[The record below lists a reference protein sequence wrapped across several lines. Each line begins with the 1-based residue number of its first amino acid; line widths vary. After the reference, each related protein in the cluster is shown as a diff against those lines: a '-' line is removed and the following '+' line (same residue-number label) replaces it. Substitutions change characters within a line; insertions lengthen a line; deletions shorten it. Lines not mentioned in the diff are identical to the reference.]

1 MELAARLLTETQLS
15 ITEIALHMGYQ
26 NGSKF
31 SAAFCDEMGVLP
43 GEYRKKL
50 GSFGVKTVC
59 VAVSEWRTAGIS
71 DRLSKC

>member
-50 GSFGVKTVC
+50 GSL
-59 VAVSEWRTAGIS
+59 E
-71 DRLSKC
+71 